1 MLWLQP
7 SIYDLAD
14 VELSFY
20 LLKLVLLCFL
30 NEVELLRV
38 SIGQFLKDRG
48 ARRTN
53 GAPEPKMATL
63 HFNFRLCSLG
73 VSLFLNATRW
83 GATDARTRGRR
94 GSHLRI
100 RSSV

>member
-14 VELSFY
+14 VELSLY

-73 VSLFLNATRW
+73 VSLFLNAMRW